1 MFRDIEDRAFA
12 FACRILRFAERL
24 ATLGRI
30 PARIAVQ
37 LVDAG
42 TSVGANLQEAHAGQ
56 SKRDFIARTV
66 VSLKEAR
73 EVRYWLRLANACYT
87 EVQQEGGPLAS
98 EATEIIRVLT
108 AIVAKARTSPWRG

>member
-37 LVDAG
+37 LVDA
-42 TSVGANLQEAHAGQ
+42 AGQ